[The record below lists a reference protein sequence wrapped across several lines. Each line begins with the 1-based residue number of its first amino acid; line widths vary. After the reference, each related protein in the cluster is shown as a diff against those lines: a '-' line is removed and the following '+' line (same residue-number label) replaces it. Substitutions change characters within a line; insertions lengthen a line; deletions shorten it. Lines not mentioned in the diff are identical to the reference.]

1 MSRIIA
7 GRIALRIA
15 NVWAFAMALA
25 IPQLVSAG
33 EMEDRVRSALAP
45 PASIVEHAEDLHL
58 NLAQRTAVRQLSNRY
73 QARVQRLQA
82 DLLDATERLVEA
94 LESEPI
100 AKEQALAELATI
112 NTAEAEIKRLHLDLW
127 IRCNEQLRPLQR
139 KQAIELA
146 AKDKARGPEPVFEQR

>member
-1 MSRIIA
+1 M
-7 GRIALRIA
+7 
-15 NVWAFAMALA
+15 
-25 IPQLVSAG
+25 
-33 EMEDRVRSALAP
+33 RSALAP
-45 PASIVEHAEDLHL
+45 PAAIVEHAEDLHL

-94 LESEPI
+94 LEAEPI
-100 AKEQALAELATI
+100 AKDRALAELATI

-146 AKDKARGPEPVFEQR
+146 AKDKAQGPKPLFQ